1 LARIGKIQA
10 RQVLDSRGNP
20 TVEVEV
26 LLSDGAH
33 GRAIVPSGASTGK
46 AEALELRDGNQRQYL
61 GRGVQQAV
69 DNVKQEIAPALQGLE
84 ARDQSFIDTRLRTLD
99 GTPNKR
105 RLGANAVLGASLAV
119 ARASAAS
126 ARLPLYRYLGGA
138 AANELPVPMV
148 NILSGGA
155 HGGGN
160 VDFQDFLVIPLRAQT
175 YTEALLDVVAVFRAM
190 KEVLTARGVYRAGV
204 ADEGGYAPELG
215 SNETGFELM
224 VEALE
229 RAGLRPGED
238 ATLAVDV
245 ASSQFYARGVY
256 NLSCEKT
263 VLNSS
268 QLVDRLE
275 AYAGRY
281 PLLSIEDGLAE
292 EDWAGWRS
300 LTSRLVGRCQLL
312 GDDLIATNPGRL
324 TKAIRER
331 VANAVLVKM
340 NQVGTLTET
349 LEVID
354 LAKRSGYRTVVSAR
368 SGETEDDSLADLA
381 VATGASQIKV
391 GAITRSERLAK
402 YNRLVRIEEELGR
415 RATYRGSEVF
425 ENLLSKQAG
434 ARTKDQALG
443 EG

>member
-1 LARIGKIQA
+1 MAQIGKIQA
-10 RQVLDSRGNP
+10 REVLDSRGNP

-26 LLSDGAH
+26 LLCDGARGH
-33 GRAIVPSGASTGK
+33 AIVPSGASTGR
-46 AEALELRDGNQRQYL
+46 AEALELRDGDQHRYL

-69 DNVKQEIAPALQGLE
+69 VNVNQEIAPALQGFE
-84 ARDQSFIDTRLRTLD
+84 ARDQSSIDARLKILD
-99 GTPNKR
+99 GTPNKQ
-105 RLGANAVLGASLAV
+105 RLGANALLGASLAV
-119 ARASAAS
+119 ARASAES

-138 AANELPVPMV
+138 VANELPVPMV

-175 YTEALLDVVAVFRAM
+175 YAGALLDVVAVFRAM
-190 KEVLTARGVYRAGV
+190 KEALTARGLYRAGV
-204 ADEGGYAPELG
+204 ADEGGYAPELS

-229 RAGLRPGED
+229 RAGLRPGVD
-238 ATLAVDV
+238 AAIAVDV
-245 ASSQFYARGVY
+245 ASSQFCAGGIY

-263 VLNSS
+263 LLNSGE
-268 QLVDRLE
+268 LVARLE
-275 AYAGRY
+275 AYVGRY

-300 LTSRLVGRCQLL
+300 LTSRLGGRCQLL
-312 GDDLIATNPGRL
+312 GDDLFATSHERL
-324 TKAIRER
+324 TKAIRES

-349 LEVID
+349 LAVID
-354 LAKRSGYRTVVSAR
+354 LAKRSGYRTVASAR

-415 RATYRGSEVF
+415 HATYRGAEVF
-425 ENLLSKQAG
+425 EDFL
-434 ARTKDQALG
+434 R
-443 EG
+443 